1 MMARLKA
8 PRSVF
13 VNFPLGRQ
21 CGKPH
26 DLDLQTRILKDTL
39 QVLSTATTPGEIVDL
54 PYEWH
59 ESFDWA
65 SYKRDTEQMIEE
77 EGIEKQEWKPKT

>member
-13 VNFPLGRQ
+13 VEFPLGRQ
-21 CGKPH
+21 CGKP
-26 DLDLQTRILKDTL
+26 DEPELQTKILKDAL
-39 QVLSTATTPGEIVDL
+39 QVLTTATTPGEIVEL
-54 PYEWH
+54 PYRWH

-65 SYKRDTEQMIEE
+65 TYLRDTEQMLNE
-77 EGIEKQEWKPKT
+77 EGSEKQEWKPKG